1 MDCRDK
7 PGNDKERAARPS
19 PGRREISRADKSAL
33 ELAKQGRAGMR
44 LVTFEDRQGRRI
56 GVLDGKEIADVTAK
70 APDLPKDIAAYFG
83 ADRRGDLER
92 AARGAPR
99 IPVDKVRLKAPVP
112 RPAKNVFCVGKNYH
126 EHAREFHDSGFDA
139 SATTAIPDLP
149 IIFTKAATTVIG
161 PGEPI
166 PGSQDHTNSV
176 DYEGELT
183 VVIGRGGRGI
193 RKADAYAHVFGYTII
208 NDVTSRTLQH
218 AHKQWFLGKN
228 LDGFCPMGPCIVT
241 ADEILDVTLL
251 RLTTRVN
258 GEVRQ
263 NAAVADLIFDIP
275 TLIETI
281 SATMTL
287 EPGDLIATGTPVGV
301 GIGFKPPKFLKPG
314 DTVSVTIE
322 PIGTLTNPVT

>member
-1 MDCRDK
+1 
-7 PGNDKERAARPS
+7 
-19 PGRREISRADKSAL
+19 
-33 ELAKQGRAGMR
+33 MR
-44 LVTFEDRQGRRI
+44 LVAFEDRQGRRI
-56 GVLDGKEIADVTAK
+56 GVLDGDAVADVTAA
-70 APDLPKDIAAYFG
+70 APDLPKQILDYC
-83 ADRRGDLER
+83 RGDRLQDLKR
-92 AARGAPR
+92 ALGRAPR
-99 IPVDKVRLKAPVP
+99 LSRGDVKLLAPIP
-112 RPAKNVFCVGKNYH
+112 RPAKNIFCVGKNYH

-149 IIFTKAATTVIG
+149 IIFSKAATTVIG
-161 PGEPI
+161 PGDAI
-166 PGSQDHTNSV
+166 PGSSDKTNSV

-193 RKADAYAHVFGYTII
+193 KKADAYAHVFGYTII

-241 ADEILDVTLL
+241 ADEVPDVTRL
-251 RLTTRVN
+251 RLETRLN
-258 GEVRQ
+258 GQLRQ
-263 NAAVADLIFDIP
+263 NAAVSDLIFDIP

-281 SATMTL
+281 SAVMTL

-301 GIGFKPPKFLKPG
+301 GIGFKPPKFMKPG